1 MRAQFNLLVVLFSI
15 CSFYCPV
22 SAQTR
27 LNTQIEIN
35 RQTALDA
42 LTQLSDSLPSDES
55 DCINLRARVELADL
69 LWARN
74 ETRARQLFEE
84 AFKTAF
90 NGEMP
95 KQKQC
100 PAQARQ
106 VYGVEVLKRI
116 ARRDADW
123 AAQLVNSLPDASQQS
138 VPPNAAERDVKTRL
152 QQSLNLSPITAG
164 NEDTK
169 STQVSIIGEAAIA
182 PVIQNPA
189 DFAPLELLSTPSA
202 REDFPHPNLEVA
214 QTLLSGDFN
223 RAWSLIEK
231 IGDPQTRSLFGAITN
246 FSAVSA
252 AIIAG
257 NYDEA
262 MQHAQ
267 SLSEPSQRA
276 NAFVT
281 LAQEMRV
288 RKGAIKAIET
298 LLVARQSLS
307 VEKESAKKMQ
317 AMLTLAEAISEL
329 DPDRG
334 FDFAQVAI
342 ETFNLKDNQD
352 ASPQEEADYAEPELA
367 QVLTRLSRYDFA
379 RAWDLAL
386 GINNRETAWFTKLA
400 VCKGSLDEESAV
412 EKTAQN

>member
-1 MRAQFNLLVVLFSI
+1 MRAQFNLLVLLFSI

-22 SAQTR
+22 SAQTK
-27 LNTQIEIN
+27 LNTQIELN

-55 DCINLRARVELADL
+55 DCINLRARMELADL

-90 NGEMP
+90 NGETP

-116 ARRDADW
+116 AQRDADW
-123 AAQLVNSLPDASQQS
+123 AAQLVDSLPEVSQQS
-138 VPPNAAERDVKTRL
+138 VPPNAAERNVKTRL

-169 STQVSIIGEAAIA
+169 STQVSILGEAAVA
-182 PVIQNPA
+182 PVGQNPA

-231 IGDPQTRSLFGAITN
+231 IGDPHTRSLFGAITN

-252 AIIAG
+252 AITIG

-262 MQHAQ
+262 MQQAQ
-267 SLSEPSQRA
+267 SLSGPSQRTK
-276 NAFVT
+276 AFVT
-281 LAQEMRV
+281 LAQALRG
-288 RKGAIKAIET
+288 RKGAIKAIEI
-298 LLVARQSLS
+298 LLIARQSLNA
-307 VEKESAKKMQ
+307 EKESAEKAQ
-317 AMLTLAEAISEL
+317 AMLTLAEAITEF

-334 FDFAQVAI
+334 FEFAQAAI
-342 ETFNLKDNQD
+342 ETFNLKDNKD
-352 ASPQEEADYAEPELA
+352 ASPLGEAGYAEPELA
-367 QVLTRLSRYDFA
+367 QVLTRLSRYNFA
-379 RAWDLAL
+379 RAWNLAL
-386 GINNRETAWFTKLA
+386 SIGNRQMAWFTKLA
-400 VCKGSLDEESAV
+400 VCRGLLDEESET
-412 EKTAQN
+412 EKASQN